1 MKSSIKT
8 TAIWIALSML
18 MLVLWIVGLIIGNIL
33 FPSDLMKVSN
43 GSGDDGLPIMLLI
56 CGLNTAAIMYFIHR
70 THRWGWHLVL
80 TLAVALFSIQYFM
93 SQIETL
99 WFNDSLKMELNSIW
113 ALVAGGAISSVLF
126 SVFAVWVT
134 GNFKKEEQL
143 ASKGEMMPLS
153 NTLTMTALMAIVI
166 WPLIYFLAGY
176 FIAWQ
181 FEEVRIYYSGSS
193 EKASFLFMMKE
204 NIASHLYSFQV
215 LRGILWTLIGLL
227 VFRSIKGNWVG
238 KGIVLALL
246 LSIVGCS
253 QLLLPNPIMP
263 EPVRLAHLLET
274 SLSGVVLGVVMAW
287 MFARTSPK
295 KTDKAIV

>member
-1 MKSSIKT
+1 MKTYFKT
-8 TAIWIALSML
+8 TFIWIGLSIL
-18 MLVLWIVGLIIGNIL
+18 TLVLWIVGLMIGNII
-33 FPSDLMKVSN
+33 FPSDLMKASDEA
-43 GSGDDGLPIMLLI
+43 GAGGLPIMLII
-56 CGLNTAAIMYFIHR
+56 CGLNTAAIIYFIHQSHQR
-70 THRWGWHLVL
+70 GWQLVV
-80 TLAVALFSIQYFM
+80 TLSFAIFSIQYFM

-113 ALVAGGAISSVLF
+113 ALVAGGAISSTLF
-126 SVFAVWVT
+126 SVLAVWTT

-143 ASKGEMMPLS
+143 ASKGEMMPFS
-153 NTLTMTALMAIVI
+153 NTLTMTALMAIII

-215 LRGILWTLIGLL
+215 LRGMLWTLIGLL
-227 VFRSIKGNWVG
+227 VFRSIKGKWVG

-287 MFARTSPK
+287 LFARTSPK
-295 KTDKAIV
+295 KTDMAIV

>member
-33 FPSDLMKVSN
+33 FPSDLMKASN

-70 THRWGWHLVL
+70 THRWGWHLVF
-80 TLAVALFSIQYFM
+80 TLALVFFSIQYFM

-113 ALVAGGAISSVLF
+113 ALVAGGAISSTLF
-126 SVFAVWVT
+126 SVLAVWTT

-143 ASKGEMMPLS
+143 ASKGEMMPFS

-215 LRGILWTLIGLL
+215 LRGILWTLIALL
-227 VFRSIKGNWVG
+227 VFRSIKGKWVG

-246 LSIVGCS
+246 LSIVGCG

-274 SLSGVVLGVVMAW
+274 SLSGVVLGMVMAW
-287 MFARTSPK
+287 LFTSTSPK
-295 KTDKAIV
+295 KAVEPLA

>member
-1 MKSSIKT
+1 MKSYVKT
-8 TAIWIALSML
+8 TAIWIVLSTL
-18 MLVLWIVGLIIGNIL
+18 MLVLWIVGLIIGNII
-33 FPSDLMKVSN
+33 FPSDLMNASN

-70 THRWGWHLVL
+70 THRRGWHLVL

-113 ALVAGGAISSVLF
+113 ALVTGGAISSVLF

-204 NIASHLYSFQV
+204 NIASHLYSFQM

-274 SLSGVVLGVVMAW
+274 SLSGVVLGMVMAW
-287 MFARTSPK
+287 LFARASPK
-295 KTDKAIV
+295 KRN

>member
-1 MKSSIKT
+1 MKSFFRT
-8 TAIWIALSML
+8 TAIWVALSVL
-18 MLVLWIVGLIIGNIL
+18 MLVLWIIGLMLGNII
-33 FPSDLMKVSN
+33 FPSDLMKASN

-56 CGLNTAAIMYFIHR
+56 CGLNTAVVMYFMR
-70 THRWGWHLVL
+70 STNRWGWQLVF
-80 TLAVALFSIQYFM
+80 TLALVLFSIQYFM

-99 WFNDSLKMELNSIW
+99 WFNDSLKMALNSIW
-113 ALVAGGAISSVLF
+113 ALVAGGAISSMLF
-126 SVFAVWVT
+126 SVLAVWVA
-134 GNFKKEEQL
+134 GNFKKREQL
-143 ASKGEMMPLS
+143 ASKGEIMPFS

-204 NIASHLYSFQV
+204 NVASHLYSFQV
-215 LRGILWTLIGLL
+215 LRGVLWTLIALL
-227 VFRSIKGNWVG
+227 VFRSISGSWLQKAV
-238 KGIVLALL
+238 VLGLMLAV
-246 LSIVGCS
+246 VGCS

-274 SLSGVVLGVVMAW
+274 SLSGVVLGMVMAW
-287 MFARTSPK
+287 LFARTSPK
-295 KTDKAIV
+295 KAIEPLP